1 MKEAILRGD
10 ASDAING
17 KKRKRSMGRQKIEI
31 KPIERET
38 ARQVSFSKRRSGL
51 FKKAC
56 ELSILCGAHVA
67 VIVFSPAKKPFS
79 FIHPLVPSV
88 LDRYLSSQSFDQ
100 PHYYSQNQNQL
111 LGLGSTSDASVS
123 NLSAQLA
130 EHTALL
136 EATKS
141 RKEALKERVR
151 ALEGNVWMDGDVSCL
166 GCTEL
171 NNLKMALEK
180 VKVDILARAG
190 ELRIMDAG
198 RYMDATGIQS
208 NGRYMDAT
216 GIQSNGRYMDATGI
230 QSNGQYIDAT
240 GTYPEQCYPWIPV
253 CTDASSFFYL

>member
-1 MKEAILRGD
+1 MH

-17 KKRKRSMGRQKIEI
+17 KKRKRTTGRRKIEI
-31 KPIERET
+31 KPIERAT

-136 EATKS
+136 EAAKS
-141 RKEALKERVR
+141 RNEALKERVR

-180 VKVDILARAG
+180 VKVDILAQAG
-190 ELRIMDAG
+190 ELRIMDAA
-198 RYMDATGIQS
+198 RYMVAVG
-208 NGRYMDAT
+208 Y
-216 GIQSNGRYMDATGI
+216 
-230 QSNGQYIDAT
+230 
-240 GTYPEQCYPWIPV
+240 
-253 CTDASSFFYL
+253 